1 MGGAVNHTFSAV
13 GASPADVEECV
24 CQPGYFFVPNPLHFV
39 GDGHVENQAHRC
51 ARGKCKVVLH
61 PMEMTVWYIS
71 KYASP
76 PGSLVGQRGITLA
89 QNFVALGHQAI
100 VISSHSNHGAI
111 TVADHWK
118 SFARGFDVAN
128 FLGVTMLL
136 HRTVRYRKTVS
147 LARIISWLS
156 FEWGLLRLPVNR
168 LPLPTH
174 IIVSSLSL
182 LSILNGYR
190 LAKKTGAHLIFEI
203 RDIWPLTLEA
213 ELGLRPSNIFIRVLS
228 KIERFGYE
236 KSAVVVGT
244 MPNLV
249 EHVHEVCSTAVR
261 VETVGLGID
270 EDLEKLSSKYLP
282 PPHSESLIVGYAG
295 SIGLTNSLAI
305 FLETARNI
313 GPSNGIDFELWGGGD
328 LLDKFERQHASHTH
342 ITFHGRL
349 SREELHAEVTKAHVF
364 FLSANDSPVWRAGQS
379 LNKLVEYMALG
390 RPVIAAYS
398 GYPSM
403 IDEAECGVFV
413 PFEDGETLEQTL
425 LSFRDSPRADLE
437 KMGIKGRDW
446 IRAHRSYRTLAE
458 DYLAI
463 LGSLN

>member
-1 MGGAVNHTFSAV
+1 M
-13 GASPADVEECV
+13 
-24 CQPGYFFVPNPLHFV
+24 
-39 GDGHVENQAHRC
+39 
-51 ARGKCKVVLH
+51 K
-61 PMEMTVWYIS
+61 MIVWYIS

-76 PGSLVGQRGITLA
+76 PGSLGGQRGISLA

-100 VISSHSNHGAI
+100 VISSHSNHGAAA
-111 TVADHWK
+111 VVGEWK
-118 SFARGFDVAN
+118 SFGRGFEVAK

-136 HRTVRYRKTVS
+136 HQTARYRKTVS
-147 LARIISWLS
+147 LARVISWLH
-156 FEWGLLRLPVNR
+156 FEWGLFRLPVGR
-168 LPLPTH
+168 LSLPTH

-190 LAKKTGAHLIFEI
+190 LAKRTGAHLIFEI

-213 ELGLRPSNIFIRVLS
+213 EFGLRPSNILIRILR

-236 KSAVVVGT
+236 KSGVVVGT

-249 EHVHEVCSTAVR
+249 EHVHEVCSAAVR

-270 EDLEKLSSKYLP
+270 EDLEKLSSEYLP

-295 SIGLTNSLAI
+295 SIGLTNSLET
-305 FLETARNI
+305 FLNTASKI
-313 GPSNGIDFELWGGGD
+313 GPSNGIEFELWGGGD
-328 LLDKFERQHASHTH
+328 LLEKFDRQYASHTH

-349 SREELHAEVTKAHVF
+349 SREELHAEATKAHVF
-364 FLSANDSPVWRAGQS
+364 FLATNDSPVWRAGQS
-379 LNKLVEYMALG
+379 LNKVVEYMALG

-398 GYPSM
+398 GFPSM
-403 IDEAECGVFV
+403 IDEAGCGVFV
-413 PFEDGETLEQTL
+413 PIEDGQTLEQTL
-425 LSFRDSPRADLE
+425 LSFRDASRADLE
-437 KMGIKGRDW
+437 KMGMKGRDW

-463 LGSLN
+463 MGSLT

>member
-1 MGGAVNHTFSAV
+1 MG
-13 GASPADVEECV
+13 
-24 CQPGYFFVPNPLHFV
+24 
-39 GDGHVENQAHRC
+39 
-51 ARGKCKVVLH
+51 
-61 PMEMTVWYIS
+61 MTVWYIS

-76 PGSLVGQRGITLA
+76 PGSSVGQRGVRLA
-89 QNFVALGHQAI
+89 QNFVVLGHRAI
-100 VISSHSNHGAI
+100 VISSHSNHWAV

-118 SFARGFDVAN
+118 SFGRGFDVAN

-136 HRTVRYRKTVS
+136 HRTARYRKTVS
-147 LARIISWLS
+147 LARVISWLG

-213 ELGLRPSNIFIRVLS
+213 EFGLRPSNIFIRILRKV
-228 KIERFGYE
+228 ERFGYE
-236 KSAVVVGT
+236 KSGVVVGT

-249 EHVHEVCSTAVR
+249 EHVHEVCSAAVR

-270 EDLEKLSSKYLP
+270 EDLEKLSSEYLP

-295 SIGLTNSLAI
+295 SIGLTNSLET
-305 FLETARNI
+305 FLDTARKI
-313 GPSNGIDFELWGGGD
+313 GPSNGIEFELWGGGD
-328 LLDKFERQHASHTH
+328 LLEKFERQYASHTH

-349 SREELHAEVTKAHVF
+349 SREELHAEATKAHVF
-364 FLSANDSPVWRAGQS
+364 FLATNDSPVWRAGQS
-379 LNKLVEYMALG
+379 LNKVVEYMALG

-398 GYPSM
+398 GFPSM

-413 PFEDGETLEQTL
+413 PIEDDETLEQTL
-425 LSFRDSPRADLE
+425 LSFRDAPRADLE
-437 KMGIKGRDW
+437 KMGMKGRDW

-458 DYLAI
+458 DYVAI
-463 LGSLN
+463 MGSLT

>member
-1 MGGAVNHTFSAV
+1 MAT
-13 GASPADVEECV
+13 
-24 CQPGYFFVPNPLHFV
+24 
-39 GDGHVENQAHRC
+39 
-51 ARGKCKVVLH
+51 
-61 PMEMTVWYIS
+61 TVWFIS

-76 PGSLVGQRGITLA
+76 PGSLGGQRGISLA
-89 QNFVALGHQAI
+89 QNFVALGHQAV
-100 VISSHSNHGAI
+100 VISSHSNAKAVIGP
-111 TVADHWK
+111 DHWK
-118 SFARGFDVAN
+118 SFGRGFDVAN
-128 FLGVTMLL
+128 FFGVTMLL

-147 LARIISWLS
+147 LARVISWLH
-156 FEWGLLRLPVNR
+156 FEWGLLRLPTDS

-213 ELGLRPSNIFIRVLS
+213 ELGLRPSNIFIRILR

-249 EHVHEVCSTAVR
+249 EHVHEVCSAAVR
-261 VETVGLGID
+261 VEMVGLGID
-270 EDLEKLSSKYLP
+270 ADLEKLASVYSP
-282 PPHSESLIVGYAG
+282 PPPSESLIVGYAG
-295 SIGLTNSLAI
+295 SIGLTNSLEI

-313 GPSNGIDFELWGGGD
+313 GPSNGIEFELWGGGD
-328 LLDKFERQHASHTH
+328 LLEKFEQQYASEAH
-342 ITFHGRL
+342 IRFHGLL
-349 SREELHAEVTKAHVF
+349 SREALHVEVTKGHVF
-364 FLSANDSPVWRAGQS
+364 FLATNGSPRWRAGQS

-413 PFEDGETLEQTL
+413 PFADGNALEAAL
-425 LSFRDSPRADLE
+425 LRFRDLPRADLE
-437 KMGIKGRDW
+437 EMGMRGRDW

-463 LGSLN
+463 LGSLA